1 MVSKEGFLS
10 RSSLD
15 KVASRLSAIPACP
28 VSEAAKATPAWYAG
42 LLECDLIP
50 DALIRYGIRRLLRL
64 RLRREHVAGAE
75 AARRKLLDFVADL
88 RTRPVATHTSAAN
101 AQHYEVP
108 ARFFELVLGPHL
120 KYSAGL
126 WEAGVADLGGA
137 EQAMLDLTINRARLA
152 DEQTILELGCGWGSL
167 SLEMAQRFP
176 RSRIVGVSN
185 SRYQREFIES
195 RMRERGIRN
204 LEIITADMNV
214 FEAGRQFDRVVSV
227 EMFEHMKNY
236 EKLLERVASWMKPE
250 GLLFVHIFTHV
261 RHAYHFEVRDAT
273 DWMAEHFFTGGMM
286 PSDDLLLYCQKD
298 LHILDHWRVNGCHY
312 QRTAEAWLHNMDARK
327 REIMALFAETYG
339 QKEALQWWVRWRVFF
354 MACAE
359 LWGYRGGE
367 EWMVSHYLFG
377 K

>member
-1 MVSKEGFLS
+1 M
-10 RSSLD
+10 
-15 KVASRLSAIPACP
+15 
-28 VSEAAKATPAWYAG
+28 
-42 LLECDLIP
+42 
-50 DALIRYGIRRLLRL
+50 
-64 RLRREHVAGAE
+64 
-75 AARRKLLDFVADL
+75 ADL
-88 RTRPVATHTSAAN
+88 RTRPVAIHTSAAN

-126 WEAGVADLGGA
+126 WEAGVTDLGGA

-152 DEQTILELGCGWGSL
+152 DGQTILELGCGWGSL
-167 SLEMAQRFP
+167 SLEMARRFP

-195 RMRERGIRN
+195 RMRKRGIRN
-204 LEIITADMNV
+204 LVIITADMNA
-214 FEAGRQFDRVVSV
+214 FDAGRQFDRVVSV

-236 EKLLERVASWMKPE
+236 EKLLKRVASWMKPE

-261 RHAYHFEVRDAT
+261 RHAYHFEARDAT

-286 PSDDLLLYCQKD
+286 PSDDLLLYFQKD
-298 LHILDHWRVNGCHY
+298 FHILDHWRFNGCHY
-312 QRTAEAWLHNMDARK
+312 QRTAEAWLHNMHARK
-327 REIMALFAETYG
+327 GEIMTLFAETYG
-339 QKEALQWWVRWRVFF
+339 QKEAAKWWVRWRVFF

-359 LWGYRGGE
+359 LWGYRNGE
-367 EWMVSHYLFG
+367 EWMVSHYLFR